1 MSIQGK
7 LAKDGI
13 STLRVLGKTRSAALA
28 GTSADI
34 LVLLEDNVGKIL
46 LAVGTDVPAGAT
58 NGYAKGCLF
67 IDRDVVT
74 GTTGL
79 YENKGTS
86 TSCDFATIAS
96 AGATV
101 WSAIGDATEA
111 GSVSFSTYAQ
121 VLTSAKTDGDML
133 TIKGTG
139 NFGDVSILK
148 VMNET
153 GNPTDGTILEVVS
166 SDANADALVVTA
178 NSTNCLTVSGAGVV
192 DVNGGAGS
200 ITFTDFTV
208 SADGVITVTPDDSP
222 AGCIVVTPSAAATTG
237 LDVSDAN
244 LTNAISVGDNV
255 ILGGAASINFTS
267 FDVASNGNIVTT
279 GNVTAVDGTFSGNLA
294 VTGAV
299 TMDAVVAKTAATTLT
314 VDGTGVGGVTIGG
327 TSTGTVTLGGGA
339 TLVNLPSTVDLVL
352 AGGDLTITDTANA
365 DMVTFTNNT
374 MTTADLLVLSATG
387 TRTSDN
393 VIEITDGATSATTI
407 GIVANTQ
414 TSGHGISYSNSGA
427 ALSGAAI
434 NLAITD
440 GAGFTGDYIRCYD
453 GAAEDFTVERY
464 GEVTIAGVASTD
476 MLTVVAGDIQLT
488 AGDIDIDRGFITID
502 NDQDEANYIKRNFAG
517 AGTGATLTVQETH
530 ASSTNSALNVV
541 SAGTAGTA
549 LKIDQTGTGNAIGI
563 DLNIAGDYP
572 GIDIDAS
579 AARTGDVIDILMT
592 NQLAERALNINGAWT
607 GATGEGLIEV
617 NTTAAATVVAGQVLR
632 LDQNGTGQH
641 AAAIEGSVIYVA
653 DAATAPGA
661 GTSYAVTIDATN
673 IEALHVD
680 TGKALFDEQPT
691 FTAGIDSNAG
701 LDVDL
706 ATNADLVNIDNA
718 ATDLAAGVGVVTVY
732 GSGAAGQTNA
742 SYLMRLAWK
751 ADGDAQ
757 DHFLLCQDNSTGAA
771 ANGDEKFSVS
781 TGGLTKCLGGVSPG
795 SATDSILMTDTV
807 EITNSQIKGLR
818 AAAKELVAA
827 PGADK
832 MVEFVS
838 AVLILDYGSEVLTE
852 SVDNLVIQY
861 STGADLSAAIEATGF
876 IDAAADTI
884 CVVKGIDVVGTA
896 AAAGVVNKSIVLFN
910 TGDGEY
916 GGNASNDTTMTV
928 KVTYRIHTVGLA

>member
-1 MSIQGK
+1 MSIQEK
-7 LAKDGI
+7 IAKTGV
-13 STLRVLGKTRSAALA
+13 STLKILGKKRSAALA

-34 LVLLEDNVGKIL
+34 LVLQEDNAGKIL
-46 LAVGTDVPAGAT
+46 LASGTDVPAGAT

-86 TSCDFATIAS
+86 TSCNFATIAS
-96 AGATV
+96 AGATT
-101 WSAIGDATEA
+101 WDAIGDATVA
-111 GSVSFSTYAQ
+111 GSVSFSTFAQ
-121 VLTSAKTDGDML
+121 TITSAKTDGDML

-139 NFGDVSILK
+139 NFGDVSIVK
-148 VMNET
+148 IMNET

-166 SDANADALVVTA
+166 SDAQADALIVTA
-178 NSTNCLTVSGAGVV
+178 NSTDCIAVTGAGVV
-192 DVNGGAGS
+192 NINGGAGS
-200 ITFTDFTV
+200 ITFTDFGVT
-208 SADGVITVTPDDSP
+208 ADGVITITPDNSP
-222 AGCIVVTPSAAATTG
+222 AACIVVTPSAAATTG
-237 LDVSDAN
+237 LDVSEAN
-244 LTNAISVGDNV
+244 LTNAVSVGDNV
-255 ILGGAASINFTS
+255 ILGGAATINFTS
-267 FDVASNGNIVTT
+267 FDVDGSGNVVTA

-339 TLVNLPSTVDLVL
+339 TLINLPSTVDLVL

-374 MTTADLLVLSATG
+374 MTSADLLTLSAAG

-393 VIEITDGATSATTI
+393 VIEITDGATTATTI
-407 GIVANTQ
+407 GITANTQ
-414 TSGHGISYSNSGA
+414 TSGHGISYTNTGQ
-427 ALSGAAI
+427 ALTGAAI

-440 GAGFTGDYIRCYD
+440 HANFTGDYIRCYD

-464 GEVTIAGVASTD
+464 GEVTVGGLASTD
-476 MLTVVAGDIQLT
+476 MITVTAGDIQIT
-488 AGDIDIDRGFITID
+488 AGDIDVDRGFITVD

-517 AGTGATLTVQETH
+517 AGTGPTLTVQETH

-563 DLNIAGDYP
+563 DLNIAGDLP

-579 AARTGDVIDILMT
+579 AARTGDVIDISMT
-592 NQLAERALNINGAWT
+592 NQIAERALNITGGWT

-617 NTTAAATVVAGQVLR
+617 NTTAAVTIPAGQVLR

-641 AAAIEGSVIYVA
+641 AVAIEGSIIYIA

-661 GTSYAVTIDATN
+661 GTSYAVSIDATN

-680 TGKALFDEQPT
+680 TGKALFDEQAT

-701 LDVDL
+701 LDVDM
-706 ATNADLVNIDNA
+706 ATNADLVNITNA
-718 ATDLAAGVGVVTVY
+718 AADLAAGDGVVTVY
-732 GSGAAGQTNA
+732 GSNAAGQTNA
-742 SYLMRLAWK
+742 SYLIRAAWK

-757 DHFLLCQDNSTGAA
+757 DHFILCQDNSTGAA

-807 EITNSQIKGLR
+807 EVSNAQIKTLR
-818 AAAKELVAA
+818 AAPKELVAA

-832 MVEFVS
+832 MIEFVS
-838 AVLILDYGSEVLTE
+838 AVLILDYGTNVLTE
-852 SVDNLVIQY
+852 DADNLVIQY
-861 STGADLSAAIEATGF
+861 STGPDLTAAIEATGF

-884 CVVKGIDVVGTA
+884 CIAKAADLVGTA
-896 AAAGVVNKSIVLFN
+896 AAASVVNKSVVLFN
-910 TGDGEY
+910 TGGDEY
-916 GGNASNDTTMTV
+916 AGNAGADTTMTV
-928 KVTYRIHTVGLA
+928 KVTYRIHTVALA